1 MAKRKKTESQE
12 EQSRGFTETAGELE
26 CDESGGT
33 FEEVIR
39 EVATDEPP
47 KERESEMTW
56 YVAYSLVPLAGARAD
71 QGERLQRFPDEA
83 RAKKFANQIATDPKL
98 RIRAGTLPGIK
109 PAKQITETDLHA
121 WISKPD

>member
-12 EQSRGFTETAGELE
+12 EQSPGLIETASKLE

-33 FEEVIR
+33 FEKGIR
-39 EVATDEPP
+39 EVATAEPP
-47 KERESEMTW
+47 EEWKSEMTW
-56 YVAYSLVPLAGARAD
+56 YVAYSLLPVAGARAD
-71 QGERLQRFPDEA
+71 LGERLERFPDEA
-83 RAKKFANQIATDPKL
+83 RAKKFAKQIATDPKL

-109 PAKQITETDLHA
+109 PAKQITDLQA